1 MKKLFRFLV
10 LIPIVTYSQTAYYDA
25 ISLRDSL
32 KCRDN
37 VCQWNDSKSLAIL
50 QFHSGEPAASENRDA
65 FYARVILAN
74 PFLREYQYNSG
85 EVQSSEVAGAMTGLS
100 RIGSSIGGLN
110 VTAFADGLAQFLV
123 ERTKEELNVA
133 FFQKLK
139 NLLDQYPE
147 FTVLFPNTKILI
159 NNFESWQYA
168 SLINTLRESF
178 DKDFKEILENLIKL
192 RNIQPSDC
200 PDKSNICKARVTEVS
215 RFFGSNEGLLALSA
229 FQIGNG
235 LNQNHKV
242 PDIINSIVA
251 RNFLLG
257 YRNSNPQV
265 ESDFIN
271 SIKLINILSL
281 SLKSNQ
287 INQNYISQAE
297 FNRLATDLTLQRIYL
312 GLVYQEISREA
323 LVISGIRVADIIINA
338 NSLMNYLSQI
348 HAQSISLQ
356 TSYHTLLSNKIAGR
370 ASFSDNIVVF
380 EMTNLL
386 FQAIGRIDLIDPSLI
401 MPEKAKEVFGFSS
414 RVTQI
419 VHDINIRNYN
429 AAIVGI
435 LRFIDEKVDHKNN
448 PEVAEFIASFL
459 NYASFAAN
467 VVNAKDSKEVKEA
480 IKSVAQPSGSSS
492 IKKHSNFN
500 VSLNAYVGFVY
511 GRDVPSK
518 GEYTITDANGVK
530 STVKLNGGSALA
542 VYAPVGISISKGML
556 FSRCNP
562 WSVSAFLSVIDVG
575 ALVGYRFTNDSTSSP
590 STEVKLANIFAPG
603 GNIVIG
609 LPSVPIS
616 IGYGFQ
622 WIPSLQRNPGDNSL
636 YSVDYSGMRQHQI
649 FIAVD
654 IPLINFHTG
663 KKHML
668 STRKR

>member
-1 MKKLFRFLV
+1 MKKKITLFMFLITN
-10 LIPIVTYSQTAYYDA
+10 LCGYTQSAYYDA
-25 ISLRDSL
+25 QIL
-32 KCRDN
+32 KGFINPITGKIEAQNPEQSKIIKGIFDN
-37 VCQWNDSKSLAIL
+37 YKY
-50 QFHSGEPAASENRDA
+50 NRSDNS
-65 FYARVILAN
+65 N
-74 PFLREYQYNSG
+74 PFLDPFFDLGSAASLSASG
-85 EVQSSEVAGAMTGLS
+85 VYGKLASSVS
-100 RIGSSIGGLN
+100 GLN
-110 VTAFADGLAQFLV
+110 VTSFADGLAQFLV

-147 FTVLFPNTKILI
+147 FTILFPNTKILI
-159 NNFESWQYA
+159 SNFESWQYA

-200 PDKSNICKARVTEVS
+200 PDKSNTCKARVTEV
-215 RFFGSNEGLLALSA
+215 RKFFGSNEGLLVLSA
-229 FQIGNG
+229 LQIGKG
-235 LNQNHKV
+235 LNQNNKV
-242 PDIINSIVA
+242 PDVINSIVA
-251 RNFLLG
+251 KDFLLG
-257 YRNSNPQV
+257 YKNSNPQV

-271 SIKLINILSL
+271 SLKLINILSL
-281 SLKSNQ
+281 SIKSNQ
-287 INQNYISQAE
+287 INQHYISQTE
-297 FNRLATDLTLQRIYL
+297 LNSLMTDATLQKIYL
-312 GLVYQEISREA
+312 GLVFQQISKEA
-323 LVISGIRVADIIINA
+323 IVISQKFVAAIIINA
-338 NSLMNYLSQI
+338 NGLINYLTQI
-348 HAQSISLQ
+348 HTQSISLQ
-356 TSYHTLLSNKIAGR
+356 TSYNTLLSNKIAGR
-370 ASFSDNIVVF
+370 ASFADNIVVF

-386 FQAIGRIDLIDPSLI
+386 FEAIGRIDLIDTSLS
-401 MPEKAKEVFGFSS
+401 MPEKAKEVFGFSKT
-414 RVTQI
+414 VTQI

-429 AAIVGI
+429 ASIVGI
-435 LRFIDEKVDHKNN
+435 LRFIDEKIDHAND
-448 PEVAEFIASFL
+448 PEMEEFIASFL

-518 GEYTITDANGVK
+518 GGYTITDANGVK
-530 STVKLNGGSALA
+530 STVKLNGGHALA
-542 VYAPVGISISKGML
+542 VWAPVGISISKGML
-556 FSRCNP
+556 FSRRNP
-562 WSVSAFLSVIDVG
+562 WSISALLSVIDVG

-668 STRKR
+668 SSRKR